1 MTMAE
6 APPEVADRVI
16 QTIKKGETSS
26 LGAVHGFITTV
37 NDTIPEV
44 AGAEGRKKV
53 IDSAFKMTEEFGRGL
68 VRRGSAAGQGEPG
81 CVERSRQDGQE
92 LTDTGRA
99 RMFG

>member
-53 IDSAFKMTEEFGRGL
+53 IDSAFKMTEEL
-68 VRRGSAAGQGEPG
+68 VGAWSDVARQLAKVSQDALSEAGKT
-81 CVERSRQDGQE
+81 VKS
-92 LTDTGRA
+92 
-99 RMFG
+99 